1 MSIATALAVVAVL
14 CALANAAVAAADFCR
29 AGFVLANSAE
39 VGVKPAAIPYL
50 ASLKLAGAVGIA
62 AGFVVTTWLGLAASA
77 GLVLFF
83 IGAVG
88 LHLHT
93 RVLHNIAFPGVY
105 LALAVGALGYFALRL
120 G

>member
-1 MSIATALAVVAVL
+1 M
-14 CALANAAVAAADFCR
+14 
-29 AGFVLANSAE
+29 
-39 VGVKPAAIPYL
+39 
-50 ASLKLAGAVGIA
+50 
-62 AGFVVTTWLGLAASA
+62 
-77 GLVLFF
+77 FF